1 MKAFSS
7 DNYSGVCSEVMDAI
21 IEANTEHAPAYGGDK
36 YTEKAI
42 ALTKENFGNTAIPYF
57 VFNGTAANVLILKAM
72 TRSHHATICAD
83 SSHIAAQETGAAV
96 NLTGSM
102 LIQVAG
108 EHGKISPSAIEEAHA
123 NVTRWGIHA
132 NKPRVVTIAQSTEYG
147 TVYTMQEIQ
156 AISNTCKKLDLLL
169 HMDGCR
175 LANAAVSLNCSLKNL
190 TADVGV
196 DALSFGGTKNGLLFG
211 EMIIF
216 FQEDIAEEFE
226 YIQKQGLQLAS
237 KMRFLSAQFI
247 PYFEQAIWHRNAS
260 HANEM
265 CLRLAK
271 GLQKNAAIR
280 LAHPVQTN
288 QLFAH
293 FTPEIIEATSAVFPY
308 YVWDDNTNLV
318 RLITSFDTT
327 EDEVDKFIDVAQ
339 KGI

>member
-1 MKAFSS
+1 MKAFAS
-7 DNYSGVCSEVMDAI
+7 DNYSGVCPEIMQAI
-21 IEANTEHAPAYGGDK
+21 IDANNEHAPAYGGDK

-42 ALTKENFGNTAIPYF
+42 QLAKEHFGNTAIPYF

-72 TRSHHATICAD
+72 TRSHHAVICAET
-83 SSHIAAQETGAAV
+83 SHIAAQEVGAAV
-96 NLTGSM
+96 SLTGVM
-102 LIQVAG
+102 LITTT
-108 EHGKISPSAIEEAHA
+108 ETNGKITPSTIEDAHA
-123 NVTRWGIHA
+123 NVVRWGCHA
-132 NKPRVVTIAQSTEYG
+132 NKPRVVSIAQSTEYG
-147 TVYTMQEIQ
+147 TVYTIEEIQ
-156 AISNTCKKLDLLL
+156 AISATCKKLDLLL

-216 FQEDIAEEFE
+216 FREDIAQEFE

-247 PYFEQAIWHRNAS
+247 PYFEQAIWHKNAS
-260 HANEM
+260 HSNNM
-265 CLRLAK
+265 CIRLAE
-271 GLQKNAAIR
+271 GLKNNPSIR

-293 FTPEIIEATSAVFPY
+293 FTPELIKATSAISPY
-308 YVWDDNTNLV
+308 YVWDENTHLV

-327 EDEVDKFIDVAQ
+327 EEEVDSFIYATRL
-339 KGI
+339 